1 MKPLVIYH
9 TNESTPCAD
18 GFGAAYAAWLKFGDE
33 GAEYLPMKYGQEI
46 PSHID
51 PTGRDLYI
59 LDFSFLPEE
68 IRDFCEYCTKV
79 VWLDHHAGVFKQWG
93 KLPNSFLEDYIDEC
107 GLNLEDPTGVKR
119 HHVQLDNTRSG
130 AVLAWRYFHPGAEI
144 PMFFKHLED
153 YDLWQFKIDKT
164 LEFNTALQA
173 RVPWSFEQWKE
184 MIEGACRHEMYL
196 EGEILLQSQAIQV
209 ESVITSAATPCFFRI
224 HDVDGDFIY
233 EGLAANCPEH
243 LRNEVGHS
251 LAKKSGTFG
260 MCWYQKANGM
270 IKVSLRSNPGYDVL
284 PLAKHF
290 DGSGHKT
297 AAGFEITNVT
307 LQDLLLPF

>member
-79 VWLDHHAGVFKQWG
+79 VWLDHHAGVFKQWD
-93 KLPNSFLEDYIDEC
+93 KLPNSFPEDYIDEA
-107 GLNLEDPTGVKR
+107 GLGLDS
-119 HHVQLDNTRSG
+119 HHQVILDNTRSG
-130 AVLAWRYFHPGAEI
+130 AMIAWQYFFPKEDTPI
-144 PMFFKHLED
+144 FIKHLDD
-153 YDLWQFKIDKT
+153 YDRWQFKIDKT
-164 LEFNTALQA
+164 LEFSTALQA
-173 RVPWSFEQWKE
+173 HTPWSFAQWHN
-184 MIEGACRHEMYL
+184 MIEHCDRHELYL
-196 EGEILLQSQAIQV
+196 EGAVLLKAQAIQV
-209 ESVITSAATPCFFRI
+209 ESVIVGSCTPCFFRI
-224 HDVDGDFIY
+224 GGNVY
-233 EGLAANCPEH
+233 EGLASNCPEH
-243 LRNEVGHS
+243 LRNEVGHA
-251 LAKKSGTFG
+251 LAKKSGTYG
-260 MCWYQKANGM
+260 MCWYQKSNGM

-284 PLAKHF
+284 ALAKEY